1 MPALGK
7 LLSVMRTPHALFRLL
22 TKPFR
27 SRDPL
32 KEAHDAGAELEMDEA
47 RARRAARRSAPG
59 FDSMKA
65 ALAFAVL
72 AAILA
77 SGCGSDDSA
86 SQPTT
91 TSDGMATLSSEDVE
105 KAFRADAASGGVVSH
120 DDTPPK
126 SVDCVKGEGDQVWR
140 CEVSPAGGGDAGRVC
155 IITVDPATRTVTE
168 RTCGRIDN

>member
-1 MPALGK
+1 MK
-7 LLSVMRTPHALFRLL
+7 L
-22 TKPFR
+22 
-27 SRDPL
+27 
-32 KEAHDAGAELEMDEA
+32 
-47 RARRAARRSAPG
+47 
-59 FDSMKA
+59 

-91 TSDGMATLSSEDVE
+91 TSDGTATLSSVDVE
-105 KAFRADAASGGVVSH
+105 KAFRADAASGGVVNL

-126 SVDCVKGEGDQVWR
+126 SVDCVKRDADQVWR
-140 CEVSPAGGGDAGRVC
+140 CEVSASGGGDAGRVC
-155 IITVDPATRTVTE
+155 IIIVDPATRTVIE

>member
-1 MPALGK
+1 
-7 LLSVMRTPHALFRLL
+7 
-22 TKPFR
+22 
-27 SRDPL
+27 
-32 KEAHDAGAELEMDEA
+32 
-47 RARRAARRSAPG
+47 
-59 FDSMKA
+59 MKI

-91 TSDGMATLSSEDVE
+91 SSDGTATLSSEDVE
-105 KAFRADAASGGVVSH
+105 KALRAEVASGGVVSH
-120 DDTPPK
+120 DETPPK
-126 SVDCVKGEGDQVWR
+126 SIDCVKGDGDQVWR
-140 CEVSPAGGGDAGRVC
+140 CEVSPAGDGDAGRVC

>member
-1 MPALGK
+1 MKSTVHP
-7 LLSVMRTPHALFRLL
+7 MRV
-22 TKPFR
+22 
-27 SRDPL
+27 
-32 KEAHDAGAELEMDEA
+32 
-47 RARRAARRSAPG
+47 
-59 FDSMKA
+59 

-91 TSDGMATLSSEDVE
+91 TSSGTATLSSEDVE
-105 KAFRADAASGGVVSH
+105 MAFRAEAASGGVVSH
-120 DDTPPK
+120 DEPPPK
-126 SVDCVKGEGDQVWR
+126 SIDCGKGDGDQVWR
-140 CEVSPAGGGDAGRVC
+140 CEISPGGGGDPGRIC